1 MSRAARSTGD
11 EGSVLVEFVLVSI
24 LVVIIALGI
33 VQLSVALHVRNML
46 TSAASEGA
54 RFAAAHDR
62 ETSHG
67 VERTEQLIQA
77 ALGDY
82 PASVEGGVTVVAGVP
97 ANRIT
102 VSAPVPLFGL
112 WGVGNIEVDAHALEE
127 VSRG

>member
-1 MSRAARSTGD
+1 VSRAARRTSD

-54 RFAAAHDR
+54 RFAAAYDRDVPQGVARTHDLA
-62 ETSHG
+62 SS
-67 VERTEQLIQA
+67 

-82 PASVEGGVTVVAGVP
+82 PFEVEGVVTSIDGAP
-97 ANRIT
+97 AIQIT
-102 VSAPVPLFGL
+102 VNAPVPVFGL
-112 WGVGNIEVDAHALEE
+112 WGVGNIEVDAHALKE
-127 VSRG
+127 VSRD